1 MIQTERETDVINK
14 DVSENKTGDTVDKE
28 YTIWLN
34 NLQLI
39 DDGTINTEMII
50 EMVCAG
56 KVVEFEHKKHSQ
68 DCRGTMKHKAGTTK
82 LHFPFGND
90 KASLCTNVIQN
101 KDNTRKK
108 AKEVETP
115 YEGELVESEQIV
127 QTEYD

>member
-1 MIQTERETDVINK
+1 MIQTERETDVINE

-56 KVVEFEHKKHSQ
+56 KVVGFEHTKRSQ
-68 DCRGTMKHKAGTTK
+68 DNRGTMKHKTG
-82 LHFPFGND
+82 
-90 KASLCTNVIQN
+90 ASH
-101 KDNTRKK
+101 
-108 AKEVETP
+108 
-115 YEGELVESEQIV
+115 
-127 QTEYD
+127 